1 MIQSAGL
8 QIRPNIFSG
17 SAIPGV
23 APGRVSP
30 AANAP
35 SLESIVAAAN
45 ELIPSLRERAQQT
58 ESDRRLSEDMNQLF
72 HEAGF
77 YRLMQPARYGGY
89 EYGFTALL
97 DVISELGRGCASSA
111 WSASLGAIHGWLLAT
126 FPGEAQEDV
135 WGKDPLA
142 IMCGSY
148 APVAKAEV
156 VDGGY
161 RIQGKWRF
169 ASNIDNSQWAVLG
182 VQFPPKQE
190 GAPGSAGFLLVPRAE
205 WSIEDDWHVAGQA
218 GTGSKT
224 VVIDQPTFVPGH
236 RKLAFAE
243 AASGAPPGSAVNKN
257 PIYSIPFLGAIPI
270 CLVAPLLGAAQGSID
285 LFIELCESRLTRGG
299 VGGAGNRLNQ
309 FYHVQSRLATAAAG
323 VDAARLVLDR
333 DTAEVERMAVEG
345 TPITVDKRI
354 RSRRGHAYAAKL
366 AHAAIQDLFS
376 SVGAIGF
383 ALDQPM
389 QRMWRDGNAMAQHI
403 TLNWDAVSPMVGQ
416 HMLGLEPKGA
426 Y

>member
-1 MIQSAGL
+1 MRQDIISGRTISA
-8 QIRPNIFSG
+8 
-17 SAIPGV
+17 V
-23 APGRVSP
+23 APGRLSP

-35 SLESIVAAAN
+35 ALETIVAAAH
-45 ELIPSLRERAQQT
+45 ELIPTLREKAQQV
-58 ESDRRLSEDMNQLF
+58 ERDRRLSAEMNQVF

-77 YRLMQPARYGGY
+77 YRLMQPARYGGH

-111 WSASLGAIHGWLLAT
+111 WSGSLGAIHGWLLAT
-126 FPGEAQEDV
+126 FPGKAQDDV
-135 WGKDPLA
+135 WGKDPQA

-182 VQFPPKQE
+182 VQFPPKEE
-190 GAPGSAGFLLVPRAE
+190 GASGSAGFLLVPRAE
-205 WSIEDDWHVAGQA
+205 WGIEDDWHVTGQA

-224 VVIDQPTFVPGH
+224 VVIDKPTFVPGH

-243 AASGAPPGSAVNKN
+243 AASGKPPGCVVNTN
-257 PIYSIPFLGAIPI
+257 PLYSIPFLSAIPI
-270 CLVAPLLGAAQGSID
+270 CLVAPLLGAAQGAID
-285 LFIELCESRLTRGG
+285 LFIELGGTRLTRGG
-299 VGGAGNRLNQ
+299 VGGAGNRLTQ
-309 FYHVQSRLATAAAG
+309 FTHVQSRVADAAAG

-333 DTAEVERMAVEG
+333 DTAEVERMAVDG
-345 TPITVDKRI
+345 RPITVDKRI

-366 AHAAIQDLFS
+366 SHAAIQDLFS
-376 SVGAIGF
+376 CVGASGF
-383 ALDQPM
+383 AQDQPM

-403 TLNWDAVSPMVGQ
+403 TLNWDAVAPMVGQ

>member
-1 MIQSAGL
+1 MKHD
-8 QIRPNIFSG
+8 
-17 SAIPGV
+17 AISTA
-23 APGRVSP
+23 APGRCSP
-30 AANAP
+30 SASAP
-35 SLESIVAAAN
+35 SLDSIVAAAH
-45 ELIPSLRERAQQT
+45 ELVPALRAAAPQT
-58 ESDRRLSEDMNQLF
+58 ERERRLSEDMNRQF
-72 HEAGF
+72 HSAGF

-97 DVISELGRGCASSA
+97 DVISELGRGCASAA
-111 WSASLGAIHGWLLAT
+111 WSGSLGAIHGWLLAT
-126 FPGEAQEDV
+126 FPSQAQDDV
-135 WGKDPLA
+135 WGQDPNA

-161 RIQGKWRF
+161 RIQGRWRF

-182 VQFPPKQE
+182 VQFPPNEDGK
-190 GAPGSAGFLLVPRAE
+190 PDTAGFLLVPRSE
-205 WSIEDDWHVAGQA
+205 WSIEDDWYVAGQA

-224 VVIDQPTFVPGH
+224 VMIDKPTFVPGH
-236 RKLAFAE
+236 RKLAFSE

-257 PIYSIPFLGAIPI
+257 PIYSVPFLSAIPI

-299 VGGAGNRLNQ
+299 VGGAGNPLSQ
-309 FYHVQSRLATAAAG
+309 FYHVQSRLADAAAG

-333 DTAEVERMAVEG
+333 DTAEIERMALAG
-345 TPITVDKRI
+345 TPITVEKRI

-366 AHAAIQDLFS
+366 SHTAIQDLFS

-416 HMLGLEPKGA
+416 HMLGMEPKGA

>member
-1 MIQSAGL
+1 MRQNVS
-8 QIRPNIFSG
+8 SG
-17 SAIPGV
+17 GIST
-23 APGRVSP
+23 APGRLSP
-30 AANAP
+30 VANAP
-35 SLESIVAAAN
+35 SLKSIVAAAN
-45 ELIPSLRERAQQT
+45 ELIPSLRERAHQT
-58 ESDRRLSEDMNQLF
+58 ESDRRLAADMNEVF
-72 HEAGF
+72 HKAGF

-111 WSASLGAIHGWLLAT
+111 WSGSLGAIHGWLVAT
-126 FPGEAQEDV
+126 FPLQAQDDV
-135 WGKDPLA
+135 WGKDPHA

-148 APVAKAEV
+148 APVAKAEA

-161 RIQGKWRF
+161 RVQGKWRF

-182 VQFPPKQE
+182 VQFPPAKE
-190 GAPGSAGFLLVPRAE
+190 GGPGSAGFLLVPRDE
-205 WSIEDDWHVAGQA
+205 WTIEDDWHVAGQA

-224 VVIDQPTFVPGH
+224 VVIDKPTFVPGH

-257 PIYSIPFLGAIPI
+257 PLYSIPFLSAIPI

-285 LFIELCESRLTRGG
+285 LFIELCETRLTRGG
-299 VGGAGNRLNQ
+299 VGGAGNRLTQ
-309 FYHVQSRLATAAAG
+309 FTHVQSRLADAAAG
-323 VDAARLVLDR
+323 VDAAKLVLDR
-333 DTAEVERMAVEG
+333 DTAEVESMAVEG
-345 TPITVDKRI
+345 KAITVDKRI

-366 AHAAIQDLFS
+366 AHTAIQDLFS
-376 SVGAIGF
+376 IVGASGF

-389 QRMWRDGNAMAQHI
+389 QRVWRDGNAMAQHI

>member
-1 MIQSAGL
+1 MKHDPIST
-8 QIRPNIFSG
+8 G
-17 SAIPGV
+17 SIAAV
-23 APGRVSP
+23 APGRLSP

-35 SLESIVAAAN
+35 SLASIVAAAN
-45 ELIPSLRERAQQT
+45 TLIPTLRKTAAQT
-58 ESDRRLSEDMNQLF
+58 ERDRRLSDEMNQVF

-77 YRLMQPARYGGY
+77 YRLMQPARHGGY

-97 DVISELGRGCASSA
+97 DVISELGRGCASAA
-111 WSASLGAIHGWLLAT
+111 WSGSLGAIHGWLLAI
-126 FPGEAQEDV
+126 FPAQAQDDV
-135 WGKDPLA
+135 WGNDPSA

-148 APVAKAEV
+148 APVATAEV

-169 ASNIDNSQWAVLG
+169 ASNIDHSQWAVLG
-182 VQFPPKQE
+182 VQFPPAQE

-224 VVIDQPTFVPGH
+224 VIIDTPTFVPGH

-243 AASGAPPGSAVNKN
+243 AASGTPPGSAVNKN
-257 PIYSIPFLGAIPI
+257 PIYSIPFLSAIPI
-270 CLVAPLLGAAQGSID
+270 CLVVPLLGAAQGSID
-285 LFIELCESRLTRGG
+285 LFIELGKSRLTRGG
-299 VGGAGNRLNQ
+299 VGGAGIGLSQ
-309 FYHVQSRLATAAAG
+309 FSHVQSRLADAAAG
-323 VDAARLVLDR
+323 VDAARLVLNR
-333 DTAEVERMAVEG
+333 DTAEIERMALEG
-345 TPITVDKRI
+345 IPITVETRI
-354 RSRRGHAYAAKL
+354 RSRRGQAYAAKL
-366 AHAAIQDLFS
+366 SHAAIQDLFS
-376 SVGAIGF
+376 SVGASGF

-416 HMLGLEPKGA
+416 HMLGMEPKGA

>member
-1 MIQSAGL
+1 MQQNILTGVAVSA
-8 QIRPNIFSG
+8 
-17 SAIPGV
+17 V

-30 AANAP
+30 AANVPA
-35 SLESIVAAAN
+35 LASIVGAAG
-45 ELIPSLRERAQQT
+45 ELVPALRERARQT
-58 ESDRRLSEDMNQLF
+58 ECDRRLSDDMNQAF
-72 HEAGF
+72 HKAGF
-77 YRLMQPARYGGY
+77 YRLMQPARFGGY

-111 WSASLGAIHGWLLAT
+111 WSGSLGAIHGWLLAT
-126 FPGEAQEDV
+126 FPAQAQQDV
-135 WGKDPLA
+135 WGEDPQA

-148 APVAKAEV
+148 APVAKAEA

-182 VQFPPKQE
+182 VQFPPKEQ
-190 GAPGSAGFLLVPRAE
+190 GGPASAGFLLVPRVQ
-205 WSIEDDWHVAGQA
+205 WSIEDDWHVTGQA

-224 VVIDQPTFVPGH
+224 VVIDEPTFVPGH

-243 AASGAPPGSAVNKN
+243 AASGAPPGSVINTN
-257 PIYSIPFLGAIPI
+257 PLYSIPFLSAIPI
-270 CLVAPLLGAAQGSID
+270 CLVAPLLGAAQGAID
-285 LFIELCESRLTRGG
+285 LFIELCAARVTRGG
-299 VGGAGNRLNQ
+299 VGGAGNRVTQ
-309 FYHVQSRLATAAAG
+309 FTHVQSRMADAAAG

-333 DTAEVERMAVEG
+333 DIAEVERMAVQG
-345 TPITVDKRI
+345 NPITVDKRI

-366 AHAAIQDLFS
+366 SHAAIQDLFS
-376 SVGAIGF
+376 CVGASGF
-383 ALDQPM
+383 ALNEPL

-403 TLNWDAVSPMVGQ
+403 TLNWDAVAPMVGQ

>member
-1 MIQSAGL
+1 MKHWEDIHMKQDVISTRAISA
-8 QIRPNIFSG
+8 
-17 SAIPGV
+17 V
-23 APGRVSP
+23 APGRLSP
-30 AANAP
+30 VANAP
-35 SLESIVAAAN
+35 SLESVVAAAN

-58 ESDRRLSEDMNQLF
+58 EYDRRLSEEMNELF
-72 HEAGF
+72 HKIGF

-97 DVISELGRGCASSA
+97 DVISELGRGCAASA
-111 WSASLGAIHGWLLAT
+111 WSGSLGAIHGWLLAT
-126 FPGEAQEDV
+126 FPAQAQEDV

-205 WSIEDDWHVAGQA
+205 WSIEDDWHVTGQA

-224 VVIDQPTFVPGH
+224 VVIDNPTFVPGH

-257 PIYSIPFLGAIPI
+257 PLYSIPFLSAIPI

-285 LFIELCESRLTRGG
+285 LFMELCGTRVTRGG
-299 VGGAGNRLNQ
+299 VGGAGNRLTQ
-309 FYHVQSRLATAAAG
+309 FSHVQSRVADAAAG

-333 DTAEVERMAVEG
+333 DTSEVERMAVEG
-345 TPITVDKRI
+345 TAITVDKRI

-366 AHAAIQDLFS
+366 LHTAIQDLFS
-376 SVGAIGF
+376 CVGASGF
-383 ALDQPM
+383 ALNQPM

>member
-1 MIQSAGL
+1 MKQDIFAGRAVSA
-8 QIRPNIFSG
+8 
-17 SAIPGV
+17 V

-30 AANAP
+30 VANAP
-35 SLESIVAAAN
+35 SLESLVSAAH
-45 ELIPSLRERAQQT
+45 ELIPSLRSRAEQT
-58 ESDRRLSEDMNQLF
+58 EGDRRLSDDMNRVF

-111 WSASLGAIHGWLLAT
+111 WSGSLGAIHGWLVAT
-126 FPGEAQEDV
+126 FPPQAQEDV
-135 WGKDPLA
+135 WRNSPAA

-148 APVAKAEV
+148 APVAKAEA
-156 VDGGY
+156 VDGGH

-190 GAPGSAGFLLVPRAE
+190 GAPASAGFLLVPRAE
-205 WSIEDDWHVAGQA
+205 WSIEDDWQVAGQA

-224 VVIDQPTFVPGH
+224 VVIDQPTFVPSH
-236 RKLAFAE
+236 RRLLFSE
-243 AASGAPPGSAVNKN
+243 AASGKPPGSAVNAN
-257 PIYSIPFLGAIPI
+257 PLYSIPFLSAIPI
-270 CLVAPLLGAAQGSID
+270 CLVAPLLGAAQGAID
-285 LFIELCESRLTRGG
+285 LFIDLCETRVTRGG
-299 VGGAGNRLNQ
+299 VGGAGNRLTG
-309 FYHVQSRLATAAAG
+309 FSHVQSRVADAAAG

-333 DTAEVERMAVEG
+333 DTSEVERMAVDG
-345 TPITVDKRI
+345 SPITVDKRI

-366 AHAAIQDLFS
+366 SLAAIQDLFS
-376 SVGAIGF
+376 CVGATGF
-383 ALDQPM
+383 TLNQPM
-389 QRMWRDGNAMAQHI
+389 QRMWRDGNMMAQHI
-403 TLNWDAVSPMVGQ
+403 TLNWDAVAPMVGQ